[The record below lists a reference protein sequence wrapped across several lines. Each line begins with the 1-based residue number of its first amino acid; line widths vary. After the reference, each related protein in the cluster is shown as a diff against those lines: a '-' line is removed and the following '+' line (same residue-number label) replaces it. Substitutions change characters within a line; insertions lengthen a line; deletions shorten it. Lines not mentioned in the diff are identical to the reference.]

1 MNTGLYPAWF
11 AKDRNISYEEAN
23 QKYNDG
29 ITWKRTVH
37 EKFGT
42 KLIATSSADFS
53 YSDVRE
59 KLKSQLTD
67 AGVSLQERSDEELYG
82 MNTAGRQQTG
92 EGIYPID
99 CHVCDI
105 VEIKLPILARGSE

>member
-82 MNTAGRQQTG
+82 MILPDGSKQEKAFIRLIATFVTLLKSS
-92 EGIYPID
+92 
-99 CHVCDI
+99 CDPC
-105 VEIKLPILARGSE
+105 KRF